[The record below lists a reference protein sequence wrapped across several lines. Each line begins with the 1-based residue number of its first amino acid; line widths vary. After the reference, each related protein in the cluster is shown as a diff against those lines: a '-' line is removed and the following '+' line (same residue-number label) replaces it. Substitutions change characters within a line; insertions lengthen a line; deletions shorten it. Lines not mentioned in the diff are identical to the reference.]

1 MGCRVG
7 VLIGTVSKMFL
18 RPRVTH
24 ETAYLK
30 LSRKPPVSAV
40 IQDVCTQGVDVAL
53 NETVA

>member
-1 MGCRVG
+1 M
-7 VLIGTVSKMFL
+7 SKMFL

-30 LSRKPPVSAV
+30 FSRKPPVSAV